1 MALKCEFCK
10 NAKISSL
17 LAYSCNKCNKKNL
30 CGNCRLPEY
39 HKCDYDFAK
48 EGEKSL
54 REQNPNITTTKVAKI

>member
-10 NAKISSL
+10 NTKISSL
-17 LAYSCNKCNKKNL
+17 LAYTCNKCNKKNL

-39 HKCDYDFAK
+39 HKCDFDFIK

-54 REQNPNITTTKVAKI
+54 